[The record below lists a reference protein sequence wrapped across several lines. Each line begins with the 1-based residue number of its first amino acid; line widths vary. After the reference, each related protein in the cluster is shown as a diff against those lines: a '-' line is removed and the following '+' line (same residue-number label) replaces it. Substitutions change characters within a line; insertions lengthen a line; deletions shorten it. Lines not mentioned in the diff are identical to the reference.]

1 MSDNIKILIVGSGF
15 ISNEYL
21 KVISNYKLDCVVVG
35 RGKENILKLQSK
47 FKGIKFYSGGL
58 EKFLQS
64 NSINKFTHFINLV
77 NSLLNCKVEEKGAE
91 KYIIH
96 EFSIAMI
103 TK

>member
-77 NSLLNCKVEEKGAE
+77 NIEYVFDTTNLLLDFQLE
-91 KYIIH
+91 
-96 EFSIAMI
+96 AMYFLS
-103 TK
+103 